1 MEYLKANGTEI
12 PAQVCGKQIDRDWD
26 GRASRTVTLTMAYAQ
41 AAQLFVD
48 GLNWAI
54 VRRGDDAHGTAQEQ
68 DCSDYC
74 VAGPITDNRDGTL
87 TVKMGQYTQLEKA
100 LQELER
106 LAGLD
111 PAAAEKL
118 AALMPVLARFAQSYE
133 ALGAAAKRTI
143 GTLLPELAA
152 LLAAAEGA
160 MR

>member
-87 TVKMGQYTQLEKA
+87 TVKMGQ
-100 LQELER
+100 
-106 LAGLD
+106 
-111 PAAAEKL
+111 
-118 AALMPVLARFAQSYE
+118 
-133 ALGAAAKRTI
+133 
-143 GTLLPELAA
+143 
-152 LLAAAEGA
+152 
-160 MR
+160 

>member
-12 PAQVCGKQIDRDWD
+12 PAQVCGKQIDWD
-26 GRASRTVTLTMAYAQ
+26 SRASRTVTLTMAYAQ

-54 VRRGDDAHGTAQEQ
+54 VRRGDDADGTAQEQ

-100 LQELER
+100 LQELE
-106 LAGLD
+106 
-111 PAAAEKL
+111 
-118 AALMPVLARFAQSYE
+118 E
-133 ALGAAAKRTI
+133 ALT
-143 GTLLPELAA
+143 
-152 LLAAAEGA
+152 
-160 MR
+160 

>member
-1 MEYLKANGTEI
+1 MIYLKVQENEY
-12 PAQVCGKQIDRDWD
+12 PAYISGRLIDRDWD

-54 VRRGDDAHGTAQEQ
+54 VRRGDDADGTAQEQ

-100 LQELER
+100 LQELE
-106 LAGLD
+106 
-111 PAAAEKL
+111 
-118 AALMPVLARFAQSYE
+118 E
-133 ALGAAAKRTI
+133 ALT
-143 GTLLPELAA
+143 
-152 LLAAAEGA
+152 
-160 MR
+160 

>member
-74 VAGPITDNRDGTL
+74 VAGPITDNRDESFFCSFCICYIYYIHFISIDCC
-87 TVKMGQYTQLEKA
+87 KH
-100 LQELER
+100 
-106 LAGLD
+106 
-111 PAAAEKL
+111 
-118 AALMPVLARFAQSYE
+118 
-133 ALGAAAKRTI
+133 I
-143 GTLLPELAA
+143 
-152 LLAAAEGA
+152 
-160 MR
+160 

>member
-1 MEYLKANGTEI
+1 MIYLKVQENEY
-12 PAQVCGKQIDRDWD
+12 PAYISGRLIDRDWD

-87 TVKMGQYTQLEKA
+87 TVKMGQYTQLETA
-100 LQELER
+100 LQELE
-106 LAGLD
+106 
-111 PAAAEKL
+111 
-118 AALMPVLARFAQSYE
+118 E
-133 ALGAAAKRTI
+133 ALT
-143 GTLLPELAA
+143 
-152 LLAAAEGA
+152 
-160 MR
+160 

>member
-74 VAGPITDNRDGTL
+74 FAGPITDNRDGTL

-100 LQELER
+100 LQELE
-106 LAGLD
+106 
-111 PAAAEKL
+111 
-118 AALMPVLARFAQSYE
+118 E
-133 ALGAAAKRTI
+133 ALT
-143 GTLLPELAA
+143 
-152 LLAAAEGA
+152 
-160 MR
+160 

>member
-1 MEYLKANGTEI
+1 MIYLKVQENEY
-12 PAQVCGKQIDRDWD
+12 PAYISGRLIDRDWD

-100 LQELER
+100 LQELE
-106 LAGLD
+106 
-111 PAAAEKL
+111 
-118 AALMPVLARFAQSYE
+118 E
-133 ALGAAAKRTI
+133 ALT
-143 GTLLPELAA
+143 
-152 LLAAAEGA
+152 
-160 MR
+160 